1 MRLPPPTC
9 KDSVTME
16 MIMET
21 LPDIS
26 QSCMEMA
33 ITWHLSRAQPDAIP
47 LGRHTEEYFTEE
59 AAQAEIRKFN
69 ETLKE
74 IEQKIEERN
83 QSMALKYEYLKPSR
97 IENSITI

>member
-1 MRLPPPTC
+1 MQ
-9 KDSVTME
+9 SVTCC
-16 MIMET
+16 
-21 LPDIS
+21 L
-26 QSCMEMA
+26 A
-33 ITWHLSRAQPDAIP
+33 LSPQIP

>member
-1 MRLPPPTC
+1 
-9 KDSVTME
+9 ME
-16 MIMET
+16 MIMES

-33 ITWHLSRAQPDAIP
+33 IAWHLSRAQPDAIP

-59 AAQAEIRKFN
+59 AAQTEIRKFN

-74 IEQKIEERN
+74 IEQKIEEKN
-83 QSMALKYEYLKPSR
+83 HSLALKYEYLKPSR